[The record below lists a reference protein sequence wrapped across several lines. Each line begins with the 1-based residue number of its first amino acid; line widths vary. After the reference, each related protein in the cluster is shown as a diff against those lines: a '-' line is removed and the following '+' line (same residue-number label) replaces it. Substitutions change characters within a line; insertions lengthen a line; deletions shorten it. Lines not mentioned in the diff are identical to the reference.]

1 MVALTREA
9 PILRSGN
16 RRPYITT
23 HKYSDCI
30 PARHAIQFPKQPSH
44 DLGQNEAFFYLTE
57 GGETRQIKF
66 HDYDA
71 IYDRPGL
78 YEQLFY
84 ERLRCQSPEVVVS
97 RLTGAV
103 EHARESIQT
112 QRVLDLGAGNG
123 IVAQELDRVGVSR
136 VVGLDIIPE
145 ARTAALRDRPGA
157 YDDYL
162 VADMTALSDK
172 QRADLAD
179 WQLTAVTCVAAL
191 GFDDI
196 PAPAFVAAMETI
208 AEDGWIAFNIKTDF
222 LRGGSG
228 GDFADFVK
236 LLLAEDLIELHH
248 IERYRHRLSIDGDWL
263 EYFVVVGRKRGAL
276 PESVRAGFA

>member
-1 MVALTREA
+1 M
-9 PILRSGN
+9 
-16 RRPYITT
+16 
-23 HKYSDCI
+23 
-30 PARHAIQFPKQPSH
+30 PARHAIHFPKQPSH
-44 DLGQNEAFFYLTE
+44 DLGQNEAFFFLTE
-57 GGETRQIKF
+57 DGETRRIKF

-71 IYDRPGL
+71 IYNRPGL

-97 RLTGAV
+97 RLTGAM
-103 EHARESIQT
+103 EHAGESIQT
-112 QRVLDLGAGNG
+112 QRILDLGAGNG
-123 IVAQELDRVGVSR
+123 IGAQELDRIGASR

-157 YDDYL
+157 YDEYL
-162 VADMTALSDK
+162 VADMTALSEE
-172 QRADLAD
+172 QRSSLAE
-179 WQLTAVTCVAAL
+179 WQLSAVTCVAAL

-196 PAPAFVAAMETI
+196 PAPAFVTAMEVI
-208 AEDGWIAFNIKTDF
+208 SEDGWIAFNIKTDF
-222 LRGGSG
+222 LKGGSG

-263 EYFVVVGRKRGAL
+263 EYYVIVGRKRGAL
-276 PESVRAGFA
+276 PKKVRETFG

>member
-1 MVALTREA
+1 MRSLSLARQQEA
-9 PILRSGN
+9 PITS
-16 RRPYITT
+16 
-23 HKYSDCI
+23 HKYSDFI
-30 PARHAIQFPKQPSH
+30 PARHAIRFPKEPSH
-44 DLGQNEAFFYLTE
+44 DLGQNEAFFFLTE
-57 GGETRQIKF
+57 DGETKRIKF

-97 RLTGAV
+97 RLRGAV
-103 EHARESIQT
+103 EHAGESIQT

-123 IVAQELDRVGVSR
+123 IVAQEFDKVGVSR

-145 ARTAALRDRPGA
+145 ARAAAFRDRPGA

-162 VADMTALSDK
+162 VADMTSLSAE
-172 QRADLAD
+172 QHTTLAD

-196 PAPAFVAAMETI
+196 PAPAFVAAMEAI

-228 GDFADFVK
+228 ADFADFVK

-263 EYFVVVGRKRGAL
+263 EYFVIVGRKRGPL
-276 PESVRAGFA
+276 PAYAREQFAAG